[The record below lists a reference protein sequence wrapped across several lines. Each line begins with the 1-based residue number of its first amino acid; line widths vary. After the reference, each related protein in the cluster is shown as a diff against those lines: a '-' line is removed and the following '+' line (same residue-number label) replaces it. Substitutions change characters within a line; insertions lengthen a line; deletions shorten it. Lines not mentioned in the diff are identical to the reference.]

1 MTAETFKLVFVVA
14 LAVSLMAL
22 GLTSFKKKVLEI
34 GFGGRGAARPL
45 FTLTLRQMGAS
56 IFGLASIIGSAII
69 LALVTI
75 AMFVTNS
82 ISIDNILSIA
92 VILAFVT
99 VAGGFTLAAVVQLAK
114 NVGGTMTKEDKI
126 EEK

>member
-22 GLTSFKKKVLEI
+22 GLTSFKKKALEI

-56 IFGLASIIGSAII
+56 IFGLAS
-69 LALVTI
+69 I